1 MTMRAS
7 MDILRIAAIL
17 CVAYA
22 GSSLAVPPY
31 AAVCSHGP
39 DAWCRDLDTA
49 VQCGAVRICLPLWKE
64 NGFVCEF
71 CEKFMVSLDNI
82 LKNNETQAKVKN
94 SLDMVCD
101 LLVFN
106 TLRADCHE
114 AVEEFLPKVFSYL
127 EGLLADPKKVCSAL
141 CLCRLDGEL
150 ALQVTPTPQLTGLN
164 VTCKLCKNVVAAVH
178 DTLTDPATEKEIYG
192 DVDAVCKMMTFQPL
206 ADKCKRLADKYLP
219 MLFNYL
225 DKNLVPDQVCK
236 ALKWCPSTQGIG
248 FDCNKM
254 PSCQDSDDPM
264 CHACRTLEKALSLSL
279 LNLVFPAQENLV
291 LADWTPMDSLQKES
305 SLVDLVSQMAMVLP
319 LHCLQ
324 GPSYWCQST
333 DTANI
338 CNAMEHCTEVWGS
351 K

>member
-1 MTMRAS
+1 MA
-7 MDILRIAAIL
+7 ILHIAAIL

-31 AAVCSHGP
+31 AAVCSNGP

-49 VQCGAVRICLPLWKE
+49 VQCGAVGICLPVWKE

-71 CEKFMVSLDNI
+71 CEAFMVSLDSI
-82 LKNNETQAKVKN
+82 LKDPKTQADVKN
-94 SLDMVCD
+94 DLDMVCE
-101 LLVFN
+101 LLVFS

-127 EGLLADPKKVCSAL
+127 KGLLADPKKACSTLYL
-141 CLCRLDGEL
+141 CSTDGEL
-150 ALQVTPTPQLTGLN
+150 ALRGTPIPQLKELN

-178 DTLTDPATEKEIYG
+178 DTLTDPATKKDIGGY
-192 DVDAVCKMMTFQPL
+192 VDAVCKMMTFQPL
-206 ADKCKRLADKYLP
+206 ANKCKRLADKYLP
-219 MLFNYL
+219 VLFNYI
-225 DKNLVPDQVCK
+225 DKNLVPDKVCK
-236 ALKWCPSTQGIG
+236 ALRWCPSKQGIG
-248 FDCNKM
+248 FACNEM
-254 PSCQDSDDPM
+254 PSCQDLDDPM

-291 LADWTPMDSLQKES
+291 LADWTPMNSLQKEYS
-305 SLVDLVSQMAMVLP
+305 IVDMVSQMVAMVLP

-324 GPSYWCQST
+324 GPSYWCRST

-338 CNAMEHCTEVWGS
+338 CNAMEHCTEKVWGS
-351 K
+351 TYP